1 MLTME
6 QLWSM
11 WGLGVAL
18 MAIAFIGAVAS
29 RQRWLIVSNGGL
41 LLMAFALGGIGGWLG
56 DLVLLTGLAI
66 SGIGFWRERPN
77 GQANILTVRTR
88 DR

>member
-1 MLTME
+1 MG

-41 LLMAFALGGIGGWLG
+41 LLMAFALGGIDGWPG

-77 GQANILTVRTR
+77 GRANILTVRTR